1 MACLKPSWPSR
12 QHLDARAAFSENTRK
27 AARHFGGRGGYDVN
41 TSGMVQLGI
50 STVVFLA
57 AASAAKA
64 WTLAPNFWRLAL
76 VLALYSLGNLI
87 MLRLIREFGMGVAL
101 SLSGVIQLL
110 AVNVIAFS
118 VFGEKVT
125 AVQGAGL
132 TLAVLAVA
140 LITIGPYFTAR

>member
-1 MACLKPSWPSR
+1 M
-12 QHLDARAAFSENTRK
+12 N
-27 AARHFGGRGGYDVN
+27 V
-41 TSGMVQLGI
+41 SGAVQLGI

-64 WTLAPNFWRLAL
+64 WTVTPTLWRLVL

-110 AVNVIAFS
+110 AVNVIAFA
-118 VFGEKVT
+118 VFGEKVST
-125 AVQGAGL
+125 IQGLGL
-132 TLAVLAVA
+132 TLAVAAVA
-140 LITIGPYFTAR
+140 LITLGPYLTAR